1 MFFDQKIIHLGLDVE
16 TNVEVITRLAE
27 VLEQKDVVKDNYLA
41 HVLSREKIFPTGLQ
55 LERGIGIAIP
65 HTDSD
70 YVNKSQIA
78 LATLQKPVLFKSM
91 VNKEVDVKVN
101 LVFMIA
107 MSQPHEQAQLLS
119 NLMTF
124 CQNESGIKALLTT
137 TKVNEAYEILTKY
150 NLN

>member
-1 MFFDQKIIHLGLDVE
+1 MFFDQKIINLGLDAE
-16 TNVEVITRLAE
+16 TNIGVITRLAE
-27 VLEQKDVVKDNYLA
+27 ALKQEDVVKDSYLA
-41 HVLSREKIFPTGLQ
+41 HVLSREKSFPTGLQ
-55 LERGIGIAIP
+55 LEGGIGIAIP

-78 LATLQKPVLFKSM
+78 LATLQKPVSFKSM
-91 VNKEVDVKVN
+91 VDKEVDVKVN

-137 TKVNEAYEILTKY
+137 TKVSEAYEILTKY